1 MAEALTWFAE
11 NKEAIIGVL
20 TGIVTIA
27 SIVATMTPN
36 DSDNAFVAKASKVVS
51 WLALNV
57 GKAKSNGE

>member
-1 MAEALTWFAE
+1 MADTLNWFNE
-11 NKEAIIGVL
+11 NKESLIALL

-36 DSDNAFVAKASKVVS
+36 DSDNKIVAKASKVVS

-57 GKAKSNGE
+57 GKAKSE

>member
-1 MAEALTWFAE
+1 MADALTWFAE
-11 NKEAIIGVL
+11 NKEAIIRVL

-57 GKAKSNGE
+57 GKAKSE